1 MTILCFFRNNCENCF
16 DRKNQFTVNPRRRWP
31 PPQKL
36 STEHDGANGL
46 RLRDLV
52 YTEVGCARQSLKCGL
67 VSVSLSRPRPII
79 LKWLIG
85 FKWRR
90 HFNRVSVAGGM
101 CGNAVVV
108 LVQLW
113 WGWYCSGSSEVV
125 VLW

>member
-1 MTILCFFRNNCENCF
+1 MQNQIQIVVLHSNGIIEMPSAVCCKMTILCFFRNNCENCF

-67 VSVSLSRPRPII
+67 VSVSLSSQTNYT
-79 LKWLIG
+79 KMADW
-85 FKWRR
+85 
-90 HFNRVSVAGGM
+90 V
-101 CGNAVVV
+101 
-108 LVQLW
+108 
-113 WGWYCSGSSEVV
+113 
-125 VLW
+125 